1 MLPTPLP
8 ALAVPRLVGR
18 TPACGVALRW
28 NTPGVVGDC
37 GSCTLRQDSRR
48 EVSPAAHLPCSPAC
62 RWGNGGVFWGKH
74 AARTP
79 QRQPL
84 WPTERRAG
92 WWRLLERG
100 PKGQA
105 EAPPGGSSSCGSH
118 GQGSPHARRPP
129 HSGKLLITQTTLS
142 LCSQPSWSWSRPRP
156 RPVSGLPSGSEV
168 GLPHGQS
175 THSALGTAG
184 QGEARERPR
193 TSRGCA
199 KDGEVAH
206 ANLGESQRR
215 PGPDPRGSETVQGG
229 DADAPQ
235 SPRTPGGAP
244 DQGSGGIQGPRAPGG
259 DVRSGQPPGR
269 RWGRGVRAAT
279 PPSRGPVGTARAGAP
294 SPRGSAQ
301 DTWPILPTRMGR
313 WPGGVSHLGDGA
325 GPRATSLLTLRQGNG
340 NPGDTEI
347 QSL

>member
-1 MLPTPLP
+1 MSSGANTQLALPSASPSGPL
-8 ALAVPRLVGR
+8 RGGR
-18 TPACGVALRW
+18 AGSAFW
-28 NTPGVVGDC
+28 N
-37 GSCTLRQDSRR
+37 
-48 EVSPAAHLPCSPAC
+48 
-62 RWGNGGVFWGKH
+62 
-74 AARTP
+74 AARRVRP
-79 QRQPL
+79 KRQA
-84 WPTERRAG
+84 RS
-92 WWRLLERG
+92 
-100 PKGQA
+100 PK
-105 EAPPGGSSSCGSH
+105 APPGGSSSCGSH

-129 HSGKLLITQTTLS
+129 HSGKLLIAQTTLS

-156 RPVSGLPSGSEV
+156 RPRPVSGLPSGLEV

-206 ANLGESQRR
+206 ANLGESQRQ

-269 RWGRGVRAAT
+269 RCGGGRGVQAAT

-325 GPRATSLLTLRQGNG
+325 GPRATSLLTPRQGNG